1 MLKKAIRAK
10 YTLEFK
16 QEAVRMADAEGSIAR
31 AARTLQLPEQTLF
44 NWVKA
49 AREGRLLPAAGSTRA
64 VSAEQM
70 ELARVRAQL
79 ARVQMQCEIL
89 KKAAAYFAKDAL

>member
-16 QEAVRMADAEGSIAR
+16 QEAVRMAEAKGSIACVSR
-31 AARTLQLPEQTLF
+31 ELGLPEQTLF

-49 AREGRLLPAAGSTRA
+49 AREGRLLPAAGTGRA

-70 ELARVRAQL
+70 ELARM
-79 ARVQMQCEIL
+79 RVQMQALRMENEIL
-89 KKAAAYFAKDAL
+89 KKAAAYFAKGAL